1 VAHGWPISAS
11 DASFLTTRTGFN
23 VLLSPP
29 AVGGTASA
37 YQPGNASWL
46 FNDHSPVACHGG
58 HRITKQRMRIEKMRF
73 LFGKCLVIGA
83 LSMMA
88 MGCEPEPVVVNP
100 DDDDAVIVEEE
111 DDTVVVPDTSATPP
125 ADNDGVNVD
134 VGPGGVDVDVNRD
147 APSDAN
153 QNPNP

>member
-1 VAHGWPISAS
+1 MRCCRRPPSVARQVLISRA
-11 DASFLTTRTGFN
+11 T
-23 VLLSPP
+23 P
-29 AVGGTASA
+29 AGGPTITHWWLATAA
-37 YQPGNASWL
+37 TE
-46 FNDHSPVACHGG
+46 
-58 HRITKQRMRIEKMRF
+58 ITKQRMRIEKMRF

-88 MGCEPEPVVVNP
+88 MGCEPKPVVVNP
-100 DDDDAVIVEEE
+100 DDDDAIIVEEE
-111 DDTVVVPDTSATPP
+111 DDTVVVPDTNATPP